1 MKLDFSVAKILTTF
15 YWTFAHFK
23 DKLEGT
29 WSRLSWWVIS
39 LFHSDGRNSCFTED
53 ALLTW
58 NQFFKQ
64 ASSQVEGTD
73 KTGDKAVFLATLDPF
88 GDEAEEES
96 NNDFSRARKV
106 YHNSEWKPHQD
117 AVYWIHLAKAQEKG
131 LHFFWLARSHAMILY
146 DSVPTDC
153 IEKEVHQGGDNTL
166 NQRLSTPR
174 PAPKTV
180 LKDVWELKQQQQQQQ
195 QNTLLSTGKLL
206 AE

>member
-1 MKLDFSVAKILTTF
+1 M
-15 YWTFAHFK
+15 
-23 DKLEGT
+23 T
-29 WSRLSWWVIS
+29 WA
-39 LFHSDGRNSCFTED
+39 ED
-53 ALLTW
+53 ATMSEG
-58 NQFFKQ
+58 KQ
-64 ASSQVEGTD
+64 CLQRDVTEADVSRSGAGN
-73 KTGDKAVFLATLDPF
+73 KMLDVCCVPTSH
-88 GDEAEEES
+88 EEES
-96 NNDFSRARKV
+96 NNDLSRARKV

-131 LHFFWLARSHAMILY
+131 LHFFWLARSHAIIHY

-153 IEKEVHQGGDNTL
+153 IEKEVHQGGDNTS

-180 LKDVWELKQQQQQQQ
+180 LKDVWELRQQQQQQQ